1 MASPPDLAV
10 DDRALAVAQHALVR
24 DSAWSSVCGA
34 LFGGVVL
41 AGYAIQAGAGPLA
54 VGLLAAI
61 PYIAQ
66 ALQLPATALVERFGR
81 RKRLSVPLLT
91 AARLIILALAL
102 LPLWPTSAA
111 TIPLLVLGKFGICAL
126 SAVAACALNSW
137 MHQLLSGRPLGSF
150 FSRRLV
156 AGTVLGCLFTLVT
169 GWLLEHPP
177 QGRPEL
183 AYAIAFAGSGLAGL
197 ASCWYIGRCP
207 EPPMTR
213 SGLTISVRRKLAAP
227 FRDGNFRRLLVMLG
241 AWSFASNFA
250 APFLTIYLI
259 QQLGFGMGTVT
270 MLWVVNQIANAL
282 TLYAWGRVS
291 DRLSNKAILSVAF
304 PVFFVCTAGLV
315 FARSGEA
322 LGLQLALLVLFHVVM
337 GVAGGG
343 IGLATGN
350 LGIKLAPPGEGTSYL
365 AAVGLV
371 SSAAGGLAPLMA
383 GATGEWLQ
391 SSQFSLVL
399 RWVSTTTTHEV
410 SVLRFAH
417 YEFLFA
423 IAALLG
429 LYVMHALSRLHE
441 GEQVSERRVVQ
452 ELWLEA
458 QRSVD
463 QLSSVGGLLS
473 SVFSFDRL
481 SERRLWFRR
490 RREPAASTSNGAGEG
505 DAAPPLQSPAAS
517 APM

>member
-1 MASPPDLAV
+1 MSSPASSSI
-10 DDRALAVAQHALVR
+10 DDRALALAQRALVR

-41 AGYAIQAGAGPLA
+41 AGYAIQVGAGPLTI
-54 VGLLAAI
+54 GLLAAI

-66 ALQLPATALVERFGR
+66 ALQLPATVVVERLRR
-81 RKRLSVPLLT
+81 RKRLTVPLLT
-91 AARLIILALAL
+91 SARTIILVLAL
-102 LPLWPTSAA
+102 LPLWPTGPA

-126 SAVAACALNSW
+126 SAVAACAMNSW
-137 MHQLLSGRPLGSF
+137 MHQLLAGRPLGSF
-150 FSRRLV
+150 FARRLV
-156 AGTVLGCLFTLVT
+156 AGTVLGCVFTLFA

-177 QGRPEL
+177 HGRPEL

-207 EPPMTR
+207 EPAMTR
-213 SGLTISVRRKLAAP
+213 AGPAVSVRAKLAAP
-227 FRDGNFRRLLVMLG
+227 FRDRNFRRLLVMLG
-241 AWSFASNFA
+241 AWNFSSNFA
-250 APFLTIYLI
+250 APFLTVYLI

-270 MLWVVNQIANAL
+270 ALWVVNQIANAL

-291 DRLSNKAILSVAF
+291 DRLSNKAILSVAL
-304 PVFFVCTAGLV
+304 PVFFICTAGLV
-315 FARSGEA
+315 FSRAGQA
-322 LGLQLALLVLFHVVM
+322 LGLQLALLVLFHAVM

-350 LGIKLAPPGEGTSYL
+350 LGIKLAPPSEGTSYL

-371 SSAAGGLAPLMA
+371 SSAAGGVAPLIA
-383 GATGEWLQ
+383 GVAGEWLQ
-391 SSQFSLVL
+391 SSQLSLVL
-399 RWVSTTTTHEV
+399 RWVSNTTTHEA

-417 YEFLFA
+417 FEFLFA
-423 IAALLG
+423 MAALLG
-429 LYVMHALSRLHE
+429 LYVMHTLSRLQE
-441 GEQVSERRVVQ
+441 GPEVSERRVVQ

-473 SVFSFDRL
+473 SVFAFDRL
-481 SERRLWFRR
+481 SERRLWFRTR
-490 RREPAASTSNGAGEG
+490 PELPENRADKG
-505 DAAPPLQSPAAS
+505 
-517 APM
+517 